1 MNRHPVNQVAQLANA
16 TAYPA
21 SCLAEGQFHAFNVA
35 ALQGRA
41 ADEAAEGEVFAGG
54 DDDAVDGGDGEF
66 EVDDFVVLQGEV
78 GVAEFAD
85 EFRGVFE
92 VAIWQTLGR
101 GDGACVAFAGTVP
114 GDLAEQSFLPHAQP
128 VEGWVVEGEWFH
140 P

>member
-1 MNRHPVNQVAQLANA
+1 MDQVAQLANT
-16 TAYPA
+16 TAHPA
-21 SCLAEGQFHAFNVA
+21 LCLAERQLHAFNVA
-35 ALQGRA
+35 ALQSRA

-54 DDDAVDGGDGEF
+54 DDEAVDGGDGEF

-85 EFRGVFE
+85 EFRGVFQ
-92 VAIWQTLGR
+92 VAKWQTVSAGNKARIALA
-101 GDGACVAFAGTVP
+101 GAAP

-128 VEGWVVEGEWFH
+128 VQGRVVEGEWFH